1 MQFPM
6 YFNYQNFALIDAKLT
21 DSLQRREMF
30 TMQRHITSGKMQTY
44 LRYKLISLIF
54 FPGSQGIAQNTE
66 KRKVDVFFITIAI
79 VIPAV
84 QLLTQNINKELR
96 KYF

>member
-1 MQFPM
+1 
-6 YFNYQNFALIDAKLT
+6 
-21 DSLQRREMF
+21 
-30 TMQRHITSGKMQTY
+30 MQTY

-84 QLLTQNINKELR
+84 QLLTQNINKELQ
-96 KYF
+96 KCFWNTVEHLGWNFFAKKFPL

>member
-1 MQFPM
+1 M
-6 YFNYQNFALIDAKLT
+6 K
-21 DSLQRREMF
+21 
-30 TMQRHITSGKMQTY
+30 TY

-54 FPGSQGIAQNTE
+54 FSGSQGIAQNTE
-66 KRKVDVFFITIAI
+66 ERKVDVFFITIAI

-84 QLLTQNINKELR
+84 QLLTQNINKELQ